1 MAGHSRRSFL
11 RGVGVTAVVA
21 TATVIAPTA
30 AMAATGD
37 SRKTGNEASPAD
49 ARTGTVVIYIKDAK
63 SGEIRVMSGDR
74 EVVVKDRRLAQKLAR
89 IAD

>member
-11 RGVGVTAVVA
+11 RGAGVTAVVA
-21 TATVIAPTA
+21 TATVIAPSA
-30 AMAATGD
+30 AMAATGE
-37 SRKTGNEASPAD
+37 SQKTRDEAAQAD
-49 ARTGTVVIYIKDAK
+49 ATTGTVVVYVKDAK